1 MEDITNPLKQ
11 AATSITGSIEK
22 GYLLVRREIIQEK
35 NENEETSTTI
45 TLGTL
50 GSGLAEVFKVIHDTS
65 NILGDAT
72 TILGSN
78 SKFTSAANKHGYI
91 PIQVQYNPASIR
103 FSGSRGTPS
112 FDHNGTY
119 ISNPRP
125 ADNVMSL
132 DLYFD
137 TENNATSFMLD
148 KNSKDLVKRASS
160 EIYNMY
166 MSSDDV
172 TTVRYIVELLIGATV
187 FNSTRWV
194 GFAWKNIEFWGELIG
209 VNASYLMFDVEGE
222 PVRAKVSLRIRQ
234 NTSNITDLKNNGENE
249 RKQNRIEDDANTKK
263 KLKALG
269 KKKAAWTASVSNFFK
284 V

>member
-1 MEDITNPLKQ
+1 MADLTNPLKQ
-11 AATSITGSIEK
+11 AGTSITGSIEK

-35 NENEETSTTI
+35 NEKESQASTV
-45 TLGTL
+45 LGSL
-50 GSGLAEVFKVIHDTS
+50 GSGLSQLSKVINDTS
-65 NILGDAT
+65 NILSEAT

-78 SKFTSAANKHGYI
+78 SALTSAANKNGYI

-103 FSGSRGTPS
+103 FSGSKGAPS

-125 ADNVMSL
+125 ADNIMSL

-137 TENNATSFMLD
+137 TQDNATSFMLD
-148 KNSKDLVKRASS
+148 KNAKDLAKGASS
-160 EIYNMY
+160 AIYNMF
-166 MSSDDV
+166 SKDV

-187 FNSTRWV
+187 FNSTRWI

-222 PVRAKVSLRIRQ
+222 PVRARVSLRIRQ

-249 RKQNRIEDDANTKK
+249 RRQNRIEDDADAKK

-269 KKKAAWTASVSNFFK
+269 KKKAAWTASVSNFLK